1 MARSTTRV
9 PEISGSTF
17 SQTTASTP
25 ASINSNLQVVQSTT
39 VRPSDDERI
48 ETMTKLMKKEKT
60 KAITQ
65 FYPDYDYEKTE
76 EENIEEED
84 RVASPK
90 IKSSSNKVCSSVR
103 PKPLFWFTYLGPIPK
118 PKPKLSDTF
127 GRYRNRYRNHISK
140 GKSSYQ
146 S

>member
-25 ASINSNLQVVQSTT
+25 ATSTNSNFQVVQSTT

-76 EENIEEED
+76 ED

-90 IKSSSNKVCSSVR
+90 IKSSSNKVCS
-103 PKPLFWFTYLGPIPK
+103 Y
-118 PKPKLSDTF
+118 
-127 GRYRNRYRNHISK
+127 
-140 GKSSYQ
+140 SYVLTC

>member
-25 ASINSNLQVVQSTT
+25 ASINSDFQVVQSTT

-65 FYPDYDYEKTE
+65 FYPDYDYEKAE

-90 IKSSSNKVCSSVR
+90 IKSNSNKVCSIQVQ
-103 PKPLFWFTYLGPIPK
+103 
-118 PKPKLSDTF
+118 PKLLYWFRSNNKTETQ
-127 GRYRNRYRNHISK
+127 IV
-140 GKSSYQ
+140 
-146 S
+146 

>member
-25 ASINSNLQVVQSTT
+25 ATSINSNFQVVQSTT

-60 KAITQ
+60 KVITQ

-76 EENIEEED
+76 DENIKEKD

-90 IKSSSNKVCSSVR
+90 IKSSSNKVCSKFLNS
-103 PKPLFWFTYLGPIPK
+103 T
-118 PKPKLSDTF
+118 
-127 GRYRNRYRNHISK
+127 HC
-140 GKSSYQ
+140 
-146 S
+146 

>member
-25 ASINSNLQVVQSTT
+25 ASTNSNFQVVQSTT

-76 EENIEEED
+76 ED

-90 IKSSSNKVCSSVR
+90 IKSSSNKVCSKFLKSCNKVR
-103 PKPLFWFTYLGPIPK
+103 TMMKI
-118 PKPKLSDTF
+118 
-127 GRYRNRYRNHISK
+127 
-140 GKSSYQ
+140 
-146 S
+146 

>member
-25 ASINSNLQVVQSTT
+25 ASSNFQVVQSTT

-76 EENIEEED
+76 ED

-90 IKSSSNKVCSSVR
+90 IKSSSNKVCS
-103 PKPLFWFTYLGPIPK
+103 Y
-118 PKPKLSDTF
+118 
-127 GRYRNRYRNHISK
+127 
-140 GKSSYQ
+140 SYVLTC

>member
-1 MARSTTRV
+1 MTLLTPYKTPALITPFFHLFFRAPINILARSTTRV

-65 FYPDYDYEKTE
+65 FYPDYDYEKTQE
-76 EENIEEED
+76 EENIKEED

-90 IKSSSNKVCSSVR
+90 IKSNSNKVS
-103 PKPLFWFTYLGPIPK
+103 F
-118 PKPKLSDTF
+118 
-127 GRYRNRYRNHISK
+127 
-140 GKSSYQ
+140 
-146 S
+146 